1 MKITKAN
8 SKLQRPL
15 MEKCTMLVGV
25 GVFVHHERQIA
36 AKKIEAADAAAS
48 LKGTREADARI
59 VALNEDYKSQLQTTE
74 ATYGKMHNAGRRW
87 CVRPSRAADRGEEDR
102 SGGRRGEPQSD
113 TRGRRA
119 HRGAK

>member
-36 AKKIEAADAAAS
+36 AKKIEAADAGAS
-48 LKGTREADARI
+48 LKVTREADARI

-74 ATYGKMHNAGRRW
+74 ATYEKMHTAGAARADALARSLRNYQNRRCQNA
-87 CVRPSRAADRGEEDR
+87 VL
-102 SGGRRGEPQSD
+102 SG
-113 TRGRRA
+113 TA
-119 HRGAK
+119 